1 MRLNVIEF
9 SSKQFTYNAADKT
22 FTSEASDLDNRHL
35 QQIYNDACDVGFAM
49 KSDKTGNVITYVMT
63 KPFYHGEGEDRELG
77 GYNYVPTSESI
88 REHPECEGTKVI
100 VFND

>member
-1 MRLNVIEF
+1 MRLNIIEF
-9 SSKQFTYNAADKT
+9 SSNQFTYNAADKT

-49 KSDKTGNVITYVMT
+49 KSDKTGEVVTYVMNSVKKDEEGDVEYWT
-63 KPFYHGEGEDRELG
+63 YHPAL
-77 GYNYVPTSESI
+77 ESQRKI
-88 REHPECEGTKVI
+88 PSCRDTMVM